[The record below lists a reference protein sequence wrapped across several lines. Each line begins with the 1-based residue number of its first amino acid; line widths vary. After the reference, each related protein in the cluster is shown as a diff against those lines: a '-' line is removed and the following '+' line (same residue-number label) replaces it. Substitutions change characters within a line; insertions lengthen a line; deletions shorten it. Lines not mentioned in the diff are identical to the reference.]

1 MWFHD
6 IASRGRDN
14 VAGRT
19 ISRLALTIT
28 RVGTIPRPGH
38 DIVGKPTIL
47 PRGPT
52 ISRAGDDIAPRE
64 RYRTHARYRQCARR
78 YPVPPDD
85 IARHA
90 HDNAGWHDI
99 TPRSRYRG
107 PLYDI
112 TAWPA
117 TSQIPTISQPL
128 PRYRHGGTISAPAR
142 DIVRVLRYIAN
153 RPTKSRILTIS
164 RPPRQYRTNRRV
176 VMGRRRVNGRSTI
189 RRRRGLFGRRSRTY
203 RCVGRNTLPP
213 GVGVG
218 PRGGV
223 PLPVRRSRETVIC
236 LLS

>member
-1 MWFHD
+1 MARYHAPATISW
-6 IASRGRDN
+6 ASLRYYHAGPRYRARG
-14 VAGRT
+14 T
-19 ISRLALTIT
+19 ISRPANDIAHTHDIVSVRGDIRSRLTISRVTPTIT
-28 RVGTIPRPGH
+28 RVGTISRRDH
-38 DIVGKPTIL
+38 DIVGLCTIS
-47 PRGPT
+47 PRGPRHRKYPQYHSL
-52 ISRAGDDIAPRE
+52 SRDIG
-64 RYRTHARYRQCARR
+64 TGARYRR
-78 YPVPPDD
+78 P
-85 IARHA
+85 
-90 HDNAGWHDI
+90 
-99 TPRSRYRG
+99 
-107 PLYDI
+107 
-112 TAWPA
+112 
-117 TSQIPTISQPL
+117 PTISCAS
-128 PRYRHGGTISAPAR
+128 Y
-142 DIVRVLRYIAN
+142 DIAN

>member
-6 IASRGRDN
+6 IAPRGHDN

-78 YPVPPDD
+78 YPVPPDVLT
-85 IARHA
+85 I
-90 HDNAGWHDI
+90 
-99 TPRSRYRG
+99 SRV
-107 PLYDI
+107 
-112 TAWPA
+112 T
-117 TSQIPTISQPL
+117 PTIT
-128 PRYRHGGTISAPAR
+128 RVGTISRRDHDIVGLCTISPRGPRHRKYPQYHSLSR
-142 DIVRVLRYIAN
+142 DIGTGARYRRPPAISCASHDIAN

-164 RPPRQYRTNRRV
+164 RPPRQYRTNRGV
-176 VMGRRRVNGRSTI
+176 VMHVVRVA
-189 RRRRGLFGRRSRTY
+189 
-203 RCVGRNTLPP
+203 CV
-213 GVGVG
+213 V
-218 PRGGV
+218 
-223 PLPVRRSRETVIC
+223 
-236 LLS
+236 LLL